1 MNKPAITVIQ
11 WIAPFFILTLGIVIF
26 WWFGSLKKAPSKK
39 ERLVQVPSIEVVT
52 AKPNK
57 VTLTVYSQ
65 GTVTA
70 RTAIDLVAE
79 VSGKIIDVAP
89 NFREGNTFEKGD
101 HLLTIESVSYRSALA
116 QSRAAVANAT
126 LLLEQ
131 EKAKTKQAEVD
142 WRRNGKGQANPLV
155 LRKPQLKKAEA
166 DLASALAQKELA
178 AYQLEKTEIRAPFS
192 GRVSENFGDI
202 GTFAN
207 AGNTILAKLY
217 EDSILEVAL
226 PLSSKQFS
234 ELGIPDNF
242 AVRNLNKGLDV
253 VLNCTQG
260 HSQQRWIGKL
270 TRVSGIIDPKTRL
283 FTVLVTVR
291 RQDQDIK
298 TRFLK
303 PGDFV
308 EATIQGKS
316 VESVFVLPRF
326 ALFDEQKIRVV
337 NKENQL
343 NFRTVNLL
351 KTTSEEIFVQSGL
364 IEGELINVTPLDF
377 ALEGIKVAPVPYV
390 GEKAK

>member
-1 MNKPAITVIQ
+1 MSNPVIKVIQ
-11 WIAPFFILTLGIVIF
+11 WTAPFFILILGLIIF
-26 WWFGSLKKAPSKK
+26 WWFGSMKKAPSKK
-39 ERLVQVPSIEVVT
+39 ERLVMVPSIEVIT
-52 AKPNK
+52 AKPKK
-57 VTLTVYSQ
+57 VILTVHSQ

-89 NFREGNTFEKGD
+89 NFREGDTFEKGD
-101 HLLTIESVSYRSALA
+101 LLVTLESVSYRSLLA
-116 QSRAAVANAT
+116 QSKAAVANAN
-126 LLLEQ
+126 LLFQQ
-131 EKAKTKQAEVD
+131 EKAQANQAEVD
-142 WRRNGKGQANPLV
+142 WKRNGKGLANPLV
-155 LRKPQLKKAEA
+155 LRKPQLEKAQA

-178 AYQLEKTEIRAPFS
+178 AYQLEKTKIRAPFS
-192 GRVSENFGDI
+192 GRISEKLGDI

-207 AGNTILAKLY
+207 AGNTVLAKLY
-217 EDSILEVAL
+217 EDSILEVTL
-226 PLSSKQFS
+226 PLSSKEFS

-242 AVRNLNKGLDV
+242 AVRDPNKGLAV
-253 VLNCTQG
+253 VLKGTQG
-260 HSQQRWIGKL
+260 GSRQQWMGRL
-270 TRVSGIIDPKTRL
+270 TRVSGMIDPQTRL
-283 FTVLVTVR
+283 FTVVVTVSR
-291 RQDQDIK
+291 KDQDIN

-326 ALFDEQKIRVV
+326 ALFDEQKVRVV
-337 NKENQL
+337 DKENQL

>member
-1 MNKPAITVIQ
+1 MSNPVIKVIQ
-11 WIAPFFILTLGIVIF
+11 WTAPFFILILGFIIF
-26 WWFGSLKKAPSKK
+26 WWFGSMKKAPSKK
-39 ERLVQVPSIEVVT
+39 ERLVMVPSIEVIT
-52 AKPNK
+52 AKPKK
-57 VTLTVYSQ
+57 VILTVHSQ

-89 NFREGNTFEKGD
+89 NFREGDTFEKGD
-101 HLLTIESVSYRSALA
+101 LLVTLESVSYRSALA
-116 QSRAAVANAT
+116 KSQAEIANAT
-126 LLLEQ
+126 LLLQQ

-142 WRRNGKGQANPLV
+142 WRRNGTGQANPLV
-155 LRKPQLKKAEA
+155 LRKPQLQKAEA

-178 AYQLEKTEIRAPFS
+178 AYQLEKTKIRAPFS
-192 GRVSENFGDI
+192 GRISEKFGDI

-217 EDSILEVAL
+217 EDSVLEVAL

-234 ELGIPDNF
+234 ELGIADNF
-242 AVRNLNKGLDV
+242 AVRDPNKGLDV
-253 VLNCTQG
+253 VLKGTQG
-260 HSQQRWIGKL
+260 YSQRQWKGKL

-298 TRFLK
+298 TPFLK

-308 EATIQGKS
+308 EATIEGKS
-316 VESVFVLPRF
+316 VESVFVLPRS
-326 ALFDEQKIRVV
+326 ALFDEQKVRVV

-364 IEGELINVTPLDF
+364 IEGDLINVTPLDF
-377 ALEGIKVAPVPYV
+377 ALEGIKVAPVPYL